1 MPVKEKYLNLLN
13 LELLKGINT
22 NIARLIAFR
31 NLIVYWLYMYN
42 PCGSHCAVCYDLH
55 TICELLEHASL
66 NCVCGYIFCPSV

>member
-31 NLIVYWLYMYN
+31 NL
-42 PCGSHCAVCYDLH
+42 
-55 TICELLEHASL
+55 
-66 NCVCGYIFCPSV
+66 CVLAIYV